1 MKKGMVLLTG
11 FLLAFSIFL
20 VGCGNGKSDI
30 KASDTNDKSN
40 FKETKKVDFT
50 PKDFKDY
57 YESTSELYIS
67 IINSMMDG
75 DKQGVE
81 ESNKKLTQQL
91 NEIDKLIANKNI
103 DNPFN
108 DDLNEYLNNL
118 KDLNTSIDSEN
129 YDSTPNISSKLGA
142 SVKKLADNNYDGQLP
157 TAVNSFI
164 KQQEENAQSE
174 SSTKFGIGD
183 KQTLGGITVT
193 LVSVTKTSERNQ
205 FDDTNPKNVVK
216 ISYKVENNSGN
227 EYFVNS
233 DIDVYDSNS
242 TIGTRYPFDNTT
254 GKILN
259 GKNIN
264 AEYYAGVNES
274 GNIEIVFNLF
284 SDASLTFHAK
294 I

>member
-242 TIGTRYPFDNTT
+242 TIGTRYPLDNTT

>member
-108 DDLNEYLNNL
+108 DDLN
-118 KDLNTSIDSEN
+118 
-129 YDSTPNISSKLGA
+129 
-142 SVKKLADNNYDGQLP
+142 
-157 TAVNSFI
+157 
-164 KQQEENAQSE
+164 
-174 SSTKFGIGD
+174 
-183 KQTLGGITVT
+183 
-193 LVSVTKTSERNQ
+193 
-205 FDDTNPKNVVK
+205 
-216 ISYKVENNSGN
+216 
-227 EYFVNS
+227 
-233 DIDVYDSNS
+233 
-242 TIGTRYPFDNTT
+242 
-254 GKILN
+254 
-259 GKNIN
+259 
-264 AEYYAGVNES
+264 
-274 GNIEIVFNLF
+274 
-284 SDASLTFHAK
+284 
-294 I
+294 

>member
-1 MKKGMVLLTG
+1 MKKGTVLLAG
-11 FLLAFSIFL
+11 FILVFSIFL
-20 VGCGNGKSDI
+20 AGCGNGENDI
-30 KASDTNDKSN
+30 KATDTNDKSN

-75 DKQGVE
+75 NKQGVE

-142 SVKKLADNNYDGQLP
+142 SVKKLADNNYDEQLP

-164 KQQEENAQSE
+164 QQQEENAQSE
-174 SSTKFGIGD
+174 SSTKFGVGD

-227 EYFVNS
+227 EYFV
-233 DIDVYDSNS
+233 
-242 TIGTRYPFDNTT
+242 
-254 GKILN
+254 
-259 GKNIN
+259 
-264 AEYYAGVNES
+264 
-274 GNIEIVFNLF
+274 
-284 SDASLTFHAK
+284 
-294 I
+294 